1 MTLKCA
7 VVALPYGGA
16 KGGIRI
22 DPKKYSTEEIHQL
35 TRKYTISLAKKNSIG
50 AAIDVP
56 GPDIG
61 TGEREMSWMKDAYQ
75 TYYGHTDVNAA
86 GCVTGKALN
95 QSGIRGRTES
105 TGLGVYYVTKTVLD
119 NPDICRA
126 LNVRQGLR
134 GKTFTVQGFGNVG
147 YYASKFFTEA
157 GARLVGVAEW
167 DGSVYSQAGIDPD
180 ALLQHKKA
188 SKGGVKGFQCEEY
201 YPDEQVIY
209 KKADFFVPAAFEK
222 SINLK
227 NADKFQT
234 KLIVEA
240 ANGPTTLGAE

>member
-1 MTLKCA
+1 MEEVTEKTIL
-7 VVALPYGGA
+7 A

-157 GARLVGVAEW
+157 GARLVVLPNGMGVFTA
-167 DGSVYSQAGIDPD
+167 
-180 ALLQHKKA
+180 K
-188 SKGGVKGFQCEEY
+188 
-201 YPDEQVIY
+201 QV
-209 KKADFFVPAAFEK
+209 
-222 SINLK
+222 SIPMLC
-227 NADKFQT
+227 FST
-234 KLIVEA
+234 KRPPKVE
-240 ANGPTTLGAE
+240 